1 VFIKLKLFKHPLLIL
16 LAVIEMGHSGV
27 EVEISDLERKKSTK
41 VKALVDTG
49 ASLTVLPEKL
59 AGELG
64 IKAIT
69 EEKVSTGAEEIKVK
83 RGRAWLKLKG
93 KEDAFPVWIS
103 GVIDKVLLGVVV
115 LESFG
120 FDVGPTTGTLKEKPL
135 LLY

>member
-1 VFIKLKLFKHPLLIL
+1 
-16 LAVIEMGHSGV
+16 MGHSWV
-27 EVEISDLERKKSTK
+27 EVEISDLERKESCT

-59 AGELG
+59 ADELG
-64 IKAIT
+64 IRAIS
-69 EEKVSTGAEEIKVK
+69 EEKVSTGAGEIKVK
-83 RGRAWLKLKG
+83 RGRAWIKLKG

-103 GVIDKVLLGVVV
+103 DFIDKVLLGVVV

-120 FDVGPTTGTLKEKPL
+120 FDVDPTTGGLKERPL

>member
-1 VFIKLKLFKHPLLIL
+1 
-16 LAVIEMGHSGV
+16 MGHSWV
-27 EVEISDLERKKSTK
+27 EVEISDLEKKKSTV

-49 ASLTVLPEKL
+49 ASLTVLPEKI
-59 AGELG
+59 AEELG
-64 IKAIT
+64 IEPIS
-69 EEKVSTGAEEIKVK
+69 EEKVSTGAGEIKVK

-103 GVIDKVLLGVVV
+103 GFIDKVLLGVVV

-120 FDVGPTTGTLKEKPL
+120 FDVDPTTGTLKERPL